1 VSLLVPEVFARM
13 SASERSAQN
22 LIARGALE
30 RVADFEYRGQTVLAS
45 RLGYR
50 MTSRLASIYF
60 GRVFLHPHAV
70 FTDEMLRPELQD
82 MDIFVDGVAN
92 IVATHQRVAESYFTD
107 GSISLA
113 CPPLRALLEIMA
125 RGRTEDGY
133 GLESAEVRSLFT
145 RESVLASDWYA
156 ARLDAKQRSD
166 EARLTRAVASL
177 YEFLDRPDNAGV
189 ANRLGLALR
198 RTQAQAER
206 VRVGSSEYRADLVGS
221 IGLQPL
227 DQLQSG
233 KPL

>member
-1 VSLLVPEVFARM
+1 M
-13 SASERSAQN
+13 SPSERNAQS

-30 RVADFEYRGQTVLAS
+30 RIADFEHAGQPVLAS

-50 MTSRLASIYF
+50 MTARFASTYF

-82 MDIFVDGVAN
+82 MDIFADGVAN

-107 GSISLA
+107 GSIELA

-125 RGRTEDGY
+125 HGRSAEGH
-133 GLESAEVRSLFT
+133 GLDAPEVRSMFS

-177 YEFLDRPDNAGV
+177 YDFLDRSDNAGV
-189 ANRLGLALR
+189 ANRLGLVAR
-198 RTQAQAER
+198 RTQAQIER
-206 VRVGSSEYRADLVGS
+206 ARVGSAEYRAGLVGS

-227 DQLQSG
+227 DAVR
-233 KPL
+233 